1 MEAGSGQGAG
11 QRGSPMMA
19 ASTSSAMEESKLKPL
34 PPSNGPRPHRCEV
47 CQRSFREVATLRKHE
62 QLHRADRPYV
72 CNTCGKSFLWS
83 SNLKVHERVHTGERP
98 YKCKICHRCFT
109 QSNDLRRHERNV
121 HMRGKIYGYKTSGR
135 HSSQVNLAAYQA
147 FAMQQRALLQQAL
160 TYESYL
166 QKAAAGSGQAAQLY
180 HHTQGMG
187 GAGTASM
194 VGPRPPDPASSPR
207 SPLKLE
213 QVTPPST
220 PSDMEGGCHEKRA
233 QAHGSPHNH
242 EALHSPV
249 RAGSLASMPLVS
261 VGVLQS
267 PASLLPSHYSQIVK
281 SDGMEL
287 AHSRA
292 GSLPSFSSFRPMQR
306 PHEGLPSL
314 PIGSR
319 HHVSSG
325 HRAHQHLGDGS
336 SLPHPNL
343 RLTQEM
349 INFHHQHL
357 NNNNSSST
365 NHNNG
370 SAESI
375 SSRHTPPPLT
385 PQGLTDRE
393 KDMDQGRRSRER
405 DDYRR
410 LSRGEE
416 ESRDFDRESDR
427 EMDASSRREE
437 SSGRDYGCEG
447 SVEIKRE
454 ASEGQNNSCDYHQPV
469 HKHRLREILESQNTV
484 PAHTVGESQ
493 HKSTY
498 PCDSVMD
505 LSMNKSSHSP
515 PSRASSTA
523 SSTVDKEVSAVA
535 MPPPKTPTSVGAESE
550 SEPGKRDVTT
560 TSATPTADSGGIHHC
575 QHCNI
580 FFYDY
585 TMFHLHESLHM
596 PYEDHPF
603 RCPSCGTH
611 CQDKIEFMFHTVWH
625 VKYPHTIPNYT
636 PFREG
641 FLSSP

>member
-135 HSSQVNLAAYQA
+135 HSSQTGSQQVNLAAYQA

-213 QVTPPST
+213 Q
-220 PSDMEGGCHEKRA
+220 
-233 QAHGSPHNH
+233 
-242 EALHSPV
+242 
-249 RAGSLASMPLVS
+249 
-261 VGVLQS
+261 
-267 PASLLPSHYSQIVK
+267 

>member
-1 MEAGSGQGAG
+1 
-11 QRGSPMMA
+11 
-19 ASTSSAMEESKLKPL
+19 MEETKLKAL

-121 HMRGKIYGYKTSGR
+121 HMRGKIYGYKTAGR
-135 HSSQVNLAAYQA
+135 HNSQNDSQQVNLAAYQA

-166 QKAAAGSGQAAQLY
+166 QKAAVGGGQAAQLY

-187 GAGTASM
+187 GAGNAPM

-220 PSDMEGGCHEKRA
+220 PSDMEASGHEKRA
-233 QAHGSPHNH
+233 LSHGSPHNH

-249 RAGSLASMPLVS
+249 RASSLTSMPLVS
-261 VGVLQS
+261 VGAIQS
-267 PASLLPSHYSQIVK
+267 PPAHLPSHYSQIVK
-281 SDGMEL
+281 TDGMDL
-287 AHSRA
+287 PHSRA

-306 PHEGLPSL
+306 SAEGLQTIPL
-314 PIGSR
+314 GSR
-319 HHVSSG
+319 HHLPPG
-325 HRAHQHLGDGS
+325 HRPHPHLADGH

-349 INFHHQHL
+349 INFHHQHH
-357 NNNNSSST
+357 NNNNSSTSNNNSNGPIST
-365 NHNNG
+365 
-370 SAESI
+370 
-375 SSRHTPPPLT
+375 RHTSPPIS
-385 PQGLTDRE
+385 PQGMSDRE
-393 KDMDQGRRSRER
+393 KDIEQQGRRSRER
-405 DDYRR
+405 EEFRH

-416 ESRDFDRESDR
+416 DPREFEHSRESDR
-427 EMDASSRREE
+427 EMAGSRRDESSSREYNHE
-437 SSGRDYGCEG
+437 NVMDH
-447 SVEIKRE
+447 KRE
-454 ASEGQNNSCDYHQPV
+454 PIQGQTSPVDYHHPIN
-469 HKHRLREILESQNTV
+469 KHRTREIHESHSTAPSRPLEDERHS
-484 PAHTVGESQ
+484 
-493 HKSTY
+493 KSY

-523 SSTVDKEVSAVA
+523 SSTVDKEVAIVA
-535 MPPPKTPTSVGAESE
+535 MPPPKTPTSVGTESE

-641 FLSSP
+641 FLASP

>member
-1 MEAGSGQGAG
+1 
-11 QRGSPMMA
+11 
-19 ASTSSAMEESKLKPL
+19 MEETKLKVA

-47 CQRSFREVATLRKHE
+47 CQRSFREIATLRKHE

-121 HMRGKIYGYKTSGR
+121 HMRGKIYGYKTAGR

-166 QKAAAGSGQAAQLY
+166 QKAAVGSGQAAQLF

-187 GAGTASM
+187 GTGTAPM
-194 VGPRPPDPASSPR
+194 GGPRPPDPASSPR

-220 PSDMEGGCHEKRA
+220 PSEMEGGGHEKRA
-233 QAHGSPHNH
+233 MSRGSPHNH

-249 RAGSLASMPLVS
+249 RANSLSSMPL
-261 VGVLQS
+261 GVIQS
-267 PASLLPSHYSQIVK
+267 PPAHLPSHYSQVVK
-281 SDGMEL
+281 SEGMEL
-287 AHSRA
+287 PHSRA

-306 PHEGLPSL
+306 PIDGLQSMPL
-314 PIGSR
+314 GAR
-319 HHVSSG
+319 HHPG
-325 HRAHQHLGDGS
+325 HRPHSHLSDGHN
-336 SLPHPNL
+336 LPHSNL

-349 INFHHQHL
+349 IIFHHQHH
-357 NNNNSSST
+357 NNNNSSTSNNNNT
-365 NHNNG
+365 SNNG
-370 SAESI
+370 PI
-375 SSRHTPPPLT
+375 TSRHTSPPIS
-385 PQGLTDRE
+385 PQGMTERE
-393 KDMDQGRRSRER
+393 KEIDQGRRSREVE
-405 DDYRR
+405 DFRR
-410 LSRGEE
+410 LSREE
-416 ESRDFDRESDR
+416 ETREFDRDR
-427 EMDASSRREE
+427 EGDHEMESSRREE
-437 SSGRDYGCEG
+437 NSSMDYNCENSMDHKRD
-447 SVEIKRE
+447 SIQ
-454 ASEGQNNSCDYHQPV
+454 GQTSPVDYHHPV
-469 HKHRLREILESQNTV
+469 HKHRSREIESQSAA
-484 PAHTVGESQ
+484 PSRSIEEDH
-493 HKSTY
+493 HKSY

-505 LSMNKSSHSP
+505 LSMNKSSNSP

-523 SSTVDKEVSAVA
+523 SSSVDKEVSVMV